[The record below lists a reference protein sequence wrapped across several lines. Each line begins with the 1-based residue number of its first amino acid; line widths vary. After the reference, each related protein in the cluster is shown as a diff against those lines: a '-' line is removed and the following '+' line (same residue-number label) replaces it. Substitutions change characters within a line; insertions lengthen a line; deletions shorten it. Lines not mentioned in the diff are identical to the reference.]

1 MASDSKMASSLGVV
15 AINVLVLLYMFWH
28 FVIESRHY
36 VEEKLEARRQSTEQ
50 EVELSAMALSQ
61 NQSRG
66 TSDTRSS
73 SRPLSHDVINPV
85 YAQNMQRI
93 RDMVAAPMSPDIR
106 DLLAMHLPEGEFSST
121 GKEEHEAS
129 QIPTMGNSHLT
140 SDQDKD
146 DKDLSKR
153 EEDDL
158 VLSV

>member
-1 MASDSKMASSLGVV
+1 
-15 AINVLVLLYMFWH
+15 MFWH
-28 FVIESRHY
+28 FVIESRHF
-36 VEEKLEARRQSTEQ
+36 VEEKLEARRQSAEQ

-61 NQSRG
+61 NQTLDG
-66 TSDTRSS
+66 Q
-73 SRPLSHDVINPV
+73 NPE
-85 YAQNMQRI
+85 RI
-93 RDMVAAPMSPDIR
+93 RDMVAAPASPDIR
-106 DLLAMHLPEGEFSST
+106 ELLANHLPEGEFSST